1 VSNAPRPPPS
11 IVQVQ
16 PPPSYINVDKL
27 ERRINNNVE
36 RMINAN
42 MERMMR
48 MMTEQFSQL
57 ASSSRE
63 PGTFPSQP
71 EVNPKGHTFSSSGNA
86 NEPARKVNAITT
98 LHSGREV
105 DNQVRNP
112 NEPCRYP
119 HQFFQN
125 SSPSSTP
132 ETGPSNQSGDTL
144 DSVLLLQIVLSLLG
158 HLLRKRSFKKNT
170 RLAQEERLRS
180 Y

>member
-1 VSNAPRPPPS
+1 M
-11 IVQVQ
+11 
-16 PPPSYINVDKL
+16 INVSK
-27 ERRINNNVE
+27 ERI
-36 RMINAN
+36 
-42 MERMMR
+42 MR

-71 EVNPKGHTFSSSGNA
+71 KVNPKGHASSSSANP
-86 NEPARKVNAITT
+86 NEPVRKVNAVIS

-125 SSPSSTP
+125 SFSLFSSRDWFI
-132 ETGPSNQSGDTL
+132 QS
-144 DSVLLLQIVLSLLG
+144 V
-158 HLLRKRSFKKNT
+158 R
-170 RLAQEERLRS
+170 E
-180 Y
+180 YY